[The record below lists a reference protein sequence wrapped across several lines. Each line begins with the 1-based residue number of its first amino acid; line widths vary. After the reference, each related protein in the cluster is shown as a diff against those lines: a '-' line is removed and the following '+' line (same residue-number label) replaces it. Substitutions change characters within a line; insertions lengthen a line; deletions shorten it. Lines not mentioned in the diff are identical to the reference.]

1 MRVKPCI
8 DIVLPSCN
16 GARFIRDQIRS
27 IQDNIGYTEYVR
39 KLIVV
44 DDASDD
50 DTLNIVYKLAHADP
64 SIEVV
69 SNSGHRRGVKKNIV
83 SGLSLSMAPLVML
96 SDQDDIWKQD
106 KLRKMLHAMEQA
118 IDTHG
123 EDTPLLGFSDLEVV
137 DAQLNPVDNSFW
149 HYQGLQPRWANSFK
163 HLLCQNVAPGCSM
176 VINRPLID
184 KALPFLS
191 KSIMH
196 DWGMILVACQF
207 GHIFYLDDALV
218 KYRQHGNNQV
228 GAQRLR
234 SAFRDGVLNAVKR
247 ARKNVYMLSAQ
258 ACSYHAVYGTQNLE
272 ARDIATLRSLMDLPT
287 MNSWSRLAQV
297 FKGTIRKNNII
308 RNLFLI
314 IVLCTPSPQIK

>member
-1 MRVKPCI
+1 MRVTPCI

-16 GARFIRDQIRS
+16 GARFIRDQIHS
-27 IQDNIGYTEYVR
+27 IQGNVGYTEYVR

-50 DTLNIVYKLAHADP
+50 DTLSILHKLAHADP
-64 SIEVV
+64 FIEVV
-69 SNSGHRRGVKKNIV
+69 SNSGPRQGVKKNIAL
-83 SGLSLSMAPLVML
+83 GLTFSRAPLVML

-137 DAQLNPVDNSFW
+137 DAHLNPVDDSFW
-149 HYQGLQPRWANSFK
+149 HYQGLQPRWADSFK

-184 KALPFLS
+184 KALPFLPE
-191 KSIMH
+191 SIMH
-196 DWGMILVACQF
+196 DWGLILVARHF
-207 GHIFYLDDALV
+207 GYIFYLDDALV

-234 SAFRDGVLNAVKR
+234 SAFRDGALNAVKR
-247 ARKNVYMLSAQ
+247 AHKNVYMLSAQ
-258 ACSYHAVYGTQNLE
+258 AGSYHAVYGTQNLGS
-272 ARDIATLRSLMDLPT
+272 RDIATLRSLKDLPS
-287 MNSWSRLAQV
+287 MNLYSRLAQV
-297 FKGTIRKNNII
+297 FKGTIRKNNLI
-308 RNLFLI
+308 RNLLLI
-314 IVLCTPSPQIK
+314 IVLCLPSPQNK